1 MKSPFARILRPRIP
15 RRRLVLLAAGSC
27 LVAAAA
33 GIAVWVFSGGPKFMR
48 SDCIVR
54 LEIEHPPGSDIRAA
68 ESLLFDVMSDYAL
81 ASKLPISGFSYGN
94 PDRSSVYVVYRDR
107 CEEKFELTGLIAQ
120 SYARQQPQGVQ
131 VTITQDI
138 VQPSMDTVIFDG
150 DAWIDGTPMRRHEL
164 GLD

>member
-1 MKSPFARILRPRIP
+1 MSGPFARVLRLHNP
-15 RRRLVLLAAGSC
+15 RRRLILMVAGSC

-33 GIAVWVFSGGPKFMR
+33 GIAIWVFTGGPKYMR

-54 LEIEHPPGSDIRAA
+54 LKIEHPPDSDIRAA

-81 ASKLPISGFSYGN
+81 ERKLPVSGFSYGN

-107 CEEKFELTGLIAQ
+107 CEEKFELTGRIVE
-120 SYARQQPQGVQ
+120 SYTRRHPQNVR
-131 VTITQDI
+131 VAITQDI
-138 VQPSMDTVIFDG
+138 VQPSMETVTFDG
-150 DAWIDGTPMRRHEL
+150 EAWIDGTPMRRHEL